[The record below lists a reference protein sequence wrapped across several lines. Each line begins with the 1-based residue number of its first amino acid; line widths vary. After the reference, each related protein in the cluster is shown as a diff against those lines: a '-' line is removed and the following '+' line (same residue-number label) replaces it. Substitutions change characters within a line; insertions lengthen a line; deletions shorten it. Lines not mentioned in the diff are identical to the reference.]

1 MRKEFINPSNV
12 FDSRK
17 KYGYSQAIKAGNT
30 IYLARQEA
38 SDEEGNLI
46 GEGDIA
52 AQTQQTYENIR
63 RILAEAGATMNDI
76 VRMTIFCKDIRE
88 FAREAL
94 NTGKIAK
101 EYFGHAS
108 PPGSLIQVVGLGDS
122 AMLLEIEA
130 TAVTSD

>member
-1 MRKEFINPSNV
+1 MQKELINPSNV

-30 IYLARQEA
+30 IYLAGQGA

-46 GEGDIA
+46 GEGDIV
-52 AQTQQTYENIR
+52 AQVRQTYENIR

-88 FAREAL
+88 FAREAP
-94 NTGKIAK
+94 NIGKIAK

-130 TAVTSD
+130 IAVTSD